1 MRKGSAR
8 RRENKLYKYIF
19 FTLVLIFVISSSIII
34 YWLFQTRKT
43 NNISKDIIADVTI
56 PINSNEKANAENITI
71 DFNKLLELNNQVVGW
86 IKINNTTINYPILK
100 TNNND
105 YYLTHNILNENSTNG
120 WIFMDYRNKSDF
132 SDKNTVIYG
141 HNIKSGIMFSDLKKV
156 YNKKLKEDIYIYT
169 TDGKINKYKIYSCYM
184 CEPDSIPINPYI
196 NNGNYDEFVN
206 NMKQRSNYD
215 YGFDVV
221 NGKTITLSTC
231 DSTGKSRIIVH
242 AFN

>member
-86 IKINNTTINYPILK
+86 IKINNTTINHPILK

-105 YYLTHNILNENSTNG
+105 YLMDVLYPNVRLISPRSPCVSTQ
-120 WIFMDYRNKSDF
+120 F
-132 SDKNTVIYG
+132 ST
-141 HNIKSGIMFSDLKKV
+141 
-156 YNKKLKEDIYIYT
+156 
-169 TDGKINKYKIYSCYM
+169 
-184 CEPDSIPINPYI
+184 
-196 NNGNYDEFVN
+196 
-206 NMKQRSNYD
+206 
-215 YGFDVV
+215 
-221 NGKTITLSTC
+221 
-231 DSTGKSRIIVH
+231 
-242 AFN
+242 